1 MRFDNRCINKLLE
14 QEAGMKIDCMEMF
27 RKDRAVLSYWGERR
41 AFVNVFRKLAELHH
55 FDPILRFVHD
65 VFDRYDAKRN
75 KDLAYLKGILSEVP
89 IVYGNG
95 EQGTLVELVECYV
108 QALQENVSARLG
120 ISPQKNIK
128 EIDIFTE
135 CPDELFKWSVRQAEI
150 IRHVVEHQIVDSVY
164 VKQDLEFCEE
174 AVDEMVNSIRRKAE
188 EAYRKECED
197 VDNHN
202 MWMEKAGLPDRE
214 PYPDFTEFERD
225 LAIPGMLLPFIM
237 TEEMKEGK
245 QELCFYMLEKYVFPV
260 LEAAP
265 WDEERNRDIPC
276 LAQIVRTY
284 ADYVQVLQW
293 WRLPNTED
301 VYSPKEVKAAHMHAP
316 AEVLAAKYEQYV
328 NKPLYNEALGLGDPE
343 EYRHTNRKW
352 VEYAQ
357 RHATAFKQWA
367 NILHNG
373 GSVLKQ
379 TLSSEKYS
387 FHMLNTPYMLCLI
400 GQTEE
405 ASQFL
410 LRHYGDLGEYEACKP
425 LLIILLVR
433 CIRNASR
440 LEMANALY
448 GIVNCELDRV
458 RWDEGQVRNRTK
470 EMVKFLRD
478 ARAHILKE
486 NRHAIKEG
494 ISWFDILF
502 KIRNIDGILAQCE
515 EELRNHEILDEGR
528 FEELSKIVNAF
539 SYPEGIHLR
548 WLGLPKYDNYDK
560 LEDALSYE
568 LLLRTQTLASRMKG
582 TRVFYTRWAQ
592 VETLRA
598 IDLHLQLHLS
608 QKQKEGVKEK
618 LALANQLKEK
628 MRNKEMDE
636 AQREAFLKEIEAITE
651 ELVATARGAR
661 QWRPEVEREI
671 AENRRAFEEKYA
683 KVLGE
688 NNDLMNKLEE
698 NVRKDVQNYLVT
710 SNMVFKMM
718 KTQHE
723 GESRDDKNLDYS
735 AALISMTKALEL
747 VMKHIYIKVNGVNED
762 GRIYKYTGMTNYD
775 WSHYAYLDKE
785 NKKYWV
791 KIKNQTLRPCIN
803 ILQDQERIEA
813 WKIKEVLNLELLKK
827 FEEIQE
833 VNVEKLDTYTGT
845 EIENYRNQKNDPEMH
860 PVSKLRL
867 ALGHVCQKYRNGSA
881 HTGVITLVDV
891 EECQKML
898 ITGQN
903 LLWIVLAIMI

>member
-1 MRFDNRCINKLLE
+1 MRFDYSCINKLLE
-14 QEAGMKIDCMEMF
+14 QEVDMKIDCMEMF
-27 RKDRAVLSYWGERR
+27 RKDRAVLSYRGERR
-41 AFVNVFRKLAELHH
+41 ALVNVFRKLAELHH
-55 FDPILRFVHD
+55 FEPIFMFVHQM
-65 VFDRYDAKRN
+65 FRYRKGKN
-75 KDLAYLKGILSEVP
+75 MVYLKEILSEVP
-89 IVYGNG
+89 IVYDGG
-95 EQGTLVELVECYV
+95 EQGTLAELVEFYV
-108 QALQENVSARLG
+108 QTLQTNVSARLG

-135 CPDELFKWSVRQAEI
+135 CPDELFKRTINQAEI
-150 IRHVVEHQIVDSVY
+150 IRYVVGAGLLASMY
-164 VKQDLEFCEE
+164 VAHNLICEE
-174 AVDEMVNSIRRKAE
+174 AVDKMVISIRRKAE
-188 EAYRKECED
+188 EAHRKKYGQIHGGEGENPGD
-197 VDNHN
+197 G
-202 MWMEKAGLPDRE
+202 EKSKRAIPELSV
-214 PYPDFTEFERD
+214 FERD
-225 LAIPGMLLPFIM
+225 LAIPGMLLPFVK
-237 TEEMKEGK
+237 TEERIEGK
-245 QELCFYMLEKYVFPV
+245 QELCYYMLEKYVLPV

-284 ADYVQVLQW
+284 ADYARVLQW
-293 WRLPNTED
+293 WSLTNTED
-301 VYSPKEVKAAHMHAP
+301 VYSPKEVKAAHTHAP

-328 NKPLYNEALGLGDPE
+328 NKTLYNEALGLGDPE
-343 EYRHTNRKW
+343 EYRYTNRKW
-352 VEYAQ
+352 LEYAQ
-357 RHATAFKQWA
+357 RHAVAFKQWA

-379 TLSSEKYS
+379 TLGAEKYS
-387 FHMLNTPYMLCLI
+387 FHMLNTPYMLYLI

-405 ASQFL
+405 ACQFL
-410 LRHYGDLGEYEACKP
+410 LRHYSDIGEYEACEP
-425 LLIILLVR
+425 QLIILLVR

-448 GIVNCELDRV
+448 GIFSREMDRV
-458 RWDEGQVRNRTK
+458 HWDEGQVRNLTK
-470 EMVKFLRD
+470 KMVNFLRD
-478 ARAHILKE
+478 ARTHILKE
-486 NRHAIKEG
+486 NMHAIEEG

-528 FEELSKIVNAF
+528 FEELSEIVNAF

-548 WLGLPKYDNYDK
+548 WLGLPRYDDYDK
-560 LEDALSYE
+560 LEDALSDE
-568 LLLRTQTLASRMKG
+568 LLLRAQALASRKKDA
-582 TRVFYTRWAQ
+582 RVFYTRRAQ
-592 VETLRA
+592 AETLRA

-683 KVLGE
+683 NVLGK
-688 NNDLMNKLEE
+688 NKDLMNKLEE

-747 VMKHIYIKVNGVNED
+747 VMKHIYIKVNHVNK
-762 GRIYKYTGMTNYD
+762 GGKIYQYSGMKDND
-775 WSHYAYLDKE
+775 WSYYAWWDKKTE
-785 NKKYWV
+785 TYVV
-791 KIKNQTLRPCIN
+791 KIENQTLQPCIN
-803 ILQDQERIEA
+803 ILMDRPRIEA
-813 WKIKEVLNLELLKK
+813 WKIGEVLDLGLLKK
-827 FEEIQE
+827 FKEIQK
-833 VNVEKLDTYTGT
+833 VNVKTLDTYTGK

-881 HTGVITLVDV
+881 HTGVITLVNV

-903 LLWIVLAIMI
+903 LLWIVLAIMK

>member
-1 MRFDNRCINKLLE
+1 MKFDYSCINKLLE
-14 QEAGMKIDCMEMF
+14 QEVDMKIDCMEMF
-27 RKDRAVLSYWGERR
+27 RKDRAVLSYRGERR
-41 AFVNVFRKLAELHH
+41 ALVNVFRKLAELHH
-55 FDPILRFVHD
+55 FEPIFMFVHQM
-65 VFDRYDAKRN
+65 FRYRKGKN
-75 KDLAYLKGILSEVP
+75 MVYLKEILSEVP
-89 IVYGNG
+89 IVYDSG
-95 EQGTLVELVECYV
+95 EQGTLAELVEIYA
-108 QALQENVSARLG
+108 QTLQTNVSARLG

-128 EIDIFTE
+128 EIDIFTD
-135 CPDELFKWSVRQAEI
+135 CPDELFKRTINQAGI
-150 IRHVVEHQIVDSVY
+150 IRYVVGAGLLASVY
-164 VKQDLEFCEE
+164 VAHNLICEE
-174 AVDEMVNSIRRKAE
+174 AVDDMVNSIRRKAE
-188 EAYRKECED
+188 EAHRKKYGQIHDGEGED
-197 VDNHN
+197 SGDG
-202 MWMEKAGLPDRE
+202 EKSKRAIPELSV
-214 PYPDFTEFERD
+214 FERD
-225 LAIPGMLLPFIM
+225 LAIPGMLLPFVK
-237 TEEMKEGK
+237 TEERIEGQ

-265 WDEERNRDIPC
+265 WDEECNRDIPC

-284 ADYVQVLQW
+284 ADYLQALQW
-293 WRLPNTED
+293 RSLPNTED

-316 AEVLAAKYEQYV
+316 AEVLAAKYERYV
-328 NKPLYNEALGLGDPE
+328 NKTLYNEALGLGDPE
-343 EYRHTNRKW
+343 EYLYTNRKW

-357 RHATAFKQWA
+357 RHAAAFKRLA

-373 GSVLKQ
+373 ERVLKQ
-379 TLSSEKYS
+379 TLGSEKYS
-387 FHMLNTPYMLCLI
+387 FHMLNTPYMLCLN

-405 ASQFL
+405 ACQFL
-410 LRHYGDLGEYEACKP
+410 LRHYSDIGEYEACKP
-425 LLIILLVR
+425 QLIILLVR

-448 GIVNCELDRV
+448 GIFSREMDRV
-458 RWDEGQVRNRTK
+458 HWDEGQVRNLTK
-470 EMVKFLRD
+470 KMVKFLRD
-478 ARAHILKE
+478 ARTHILIE
-486 NRHAIKEG
+486 NMHAIEEG

-502 KIRNIDGILAQCE
+502 KIRNIDGILEQCE

-528 FEELSKIVNAF
+528 FEELSEIVNAF

-548 WLGLPKYDNYDK
+548 WLGLPKYDDYDK
-560 LEDALSYE
+560 LDGALSNE
-568 LLLRTQTLASRMKG
+568 LLLRAQALASRKKDA
-582 TRVFYTRWAQ
+582 RVFYTRRAQ
-592 VETLRA
+592 AETLRS

-688 NNDLMNKLEE
+688 NKDLMNKLEE
-698 NVRKDVQNYLVT
+698 NIRKDVQNYLVT

-747 VMKHIYIKVNGVNED
+747 VMKHIYIKVNGVNKG

-775 WSHYAYLDKE
+775 WSHYAYQDKE
-785 NKKYWV
+785 TKKYWV
-791 KIKNQTLRPCIN
+791 KIKNQTLQPCIN

-827 FEEIQE
+827 FEEIRDLK
-833 VNVEKLDTYTGT
+833 VKTLDTYTGT
-845 EIENYRNQKNDPEMH
+845 EIENYRKQKNDPEMH

-881 HTGVITLVDV
+881 HTGVITLVNV

-903 LLWIVLAIMI
+903 LLWIVLAIME